1 MSVSAAIDIGSN
13 SLLLTVVDG
22 EGRVLHDEAV
32 VVGLGKG
39 LGDGGRFRP
48 DRAAFALALL
58 HRYADRA
65 AALGVRP
72 EEVLVCATSGARRAS
87 DAADFFAQ
95 VTAETGLRP
104 RTISGEEEAEF
115 AFLGAARGLD
125 LGDGPRVVIDLGG
138 GSTEVVHGVGDTLVS
153 RVSLEIG
160 SVRLTEAFVSGD
172 TVSLAQLDALRAA
185 VEAACAVL
193 SPAPEHAV
201 AVAVAGSATTLAAMT
216 LGLTSY
222 DGAKVHGARVSRD
235 ALLDWAERLR
245 VSSPAERAHLAA
257 VSSERAPYLMAG
269 ATVLAGVLHRLGL
282 DGLTASDGGLRYGIL
297 RAAGRL

>member
-1 MSVSAAIDIGSN
+1 MSASAAIDIGST

-22 EGRVLHDEAV
+22 EGGVLHDEAV

-58 HRYADRA
+58 QRYAERA
-65 AALGVRP
+65 LALGVRP
-72 EEVLVCATSGARRAS
+72 EDVLVCATSGARRAS
-87 DAADFFAQ
+87 DAAEFFAK

-104 RTISGEEEAEF
+104 RVISGEEEAEL
-115 AFLGAARGLD
+115 AFLGAARGLH

-138 GSTEVVHGVGDTLVS
+138 GSTEVVHGLGDTIMS

-160 SVRLTEAFVSGD
+160 SVRLTEAFVSGE
-172 TVSLAQLDALRAA
+172 TVGLAQLDALRAA
-185 VEAACAVL
+185 VDAACAAL
-193 SPAPEHAV
+193 RPAPEGSV

-216 LGLTSY
+216 LGLSQY

-235 ALLDWAERLR
+235 ALRAWAERLR
-245 VSSPAERAHLAA
+245 VASPAERAQLAA
-257 VSSERAPYLMAG
+257 VSPERAPYLMAG
-269 ATVLAGVLHRLGL
+269 ATVLAGVLAHLHL

>member
-13 SLLLTVVDG
+13 SLLLTVVDD

-58 HRYADRA
+58 HRYAERA

-72 EEVLVCATSGARRAS
+72 EDVLVCATSGARRAS
-87 DAADFFAQ
+87 DATEFFAK

-104 RTISGEEEAEF
+104 RTISGEEEAEL
-115 AFLGAARGLD
+115 AFLGAARGLN

-138 GSTEVVHGVGDTLVS
+138 GSTEVVHGLGDTIVS

-160 SVRLTEAFVSGD
+160 SVRLTEAYAAGD
-172 TVSLAQLDALRAA
+172 EVSLAQLDALRAA
-185 VEAACAVL
+185 VDAACAAL
-193 SPAPEHAV
+193 SPAPEGAV

-216 LGLTSY
+216 LGLSAY
-222 DGAKVHGARVSRD
+222 DGAKVHGAGVSRD
-235 ALLDWAERLR
+235 ALRGWAERLR
-245 VSSPAERAHLAA
+245 VASPAERAKLAA
-257 VSSERAPYLMAG
+257 VSPERAPYLMAG
-269 ATVLAGVLHRLGL
+269 ATVLAGVLSRLGL